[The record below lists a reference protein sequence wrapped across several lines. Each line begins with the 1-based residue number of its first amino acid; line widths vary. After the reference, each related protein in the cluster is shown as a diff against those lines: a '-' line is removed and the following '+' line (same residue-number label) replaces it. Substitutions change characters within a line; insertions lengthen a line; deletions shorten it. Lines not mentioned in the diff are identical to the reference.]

1 MPFRRL
7 TAAAAAAAAAAALAP
22 AVLLTA
28 AGPAHA
34 DGPTD
39 PTTLP
44 SCSDVS
50 TAYGDY
56 EQHSLRTALTGAPTA
71 VVAGDGW
78 HEFTG
83 TVTNTG
89 DTALP
94 VVAVQASAWRET
106 DGGTELGPY
115 AKVQVA
121 TADGGWRQLADGS
134 SGFADPAHDL
144 AAHASAAYRF
154 RFEISAD
161 APKDVTYGEVSIEGV
176 FADTYTAPGTT
187 DPVAC
192 AGDSAIASD
201 FSIRA
206 AGSTPPASGSPTP
219 TPTPTPTAT
228 HSAPGTG
235 AGTPSPG
242 SGGTAGAT
250 ATPDTGAQLADTGA
264 PSDVPLLTGL
274 GALVVAAGAGVLTV
288 TRRRSRHT
296 A

>member
-1 MPFRRL
+1 MPFRRP
-7 TAAAAAAAAAAALAP
+7 TARATAAAALAP
-22 AVLLTA
+22 AVLLTV
-28 AGPAHA
+28 AGPARA

-44 SCSDVS
+44 SCNDVA

-56 EQHSLRTALTGAPTA
+56 EQHSLRTALAGAPTV

-83 TVTNTG
+83 TVTNIG

-94 VVAVQASAWRET
+94 LVAVQASAWRET

-115 AKVQVA
+115 AEVQVA
-121 TADGGWRQLADGS
+121 TADGGWRRLAGGS

-144 AAHASAAYRF
+144 AAHASATYRF
-154 RFEISAD
+154 RFAISAD
-161 APKDVTYGEVSIEGV
+161 APRDVTYGEVSIEGI

-201 FSIRA
+201 FAVRA
-206 AGSTPPASGSPTP
+206 AGSTPPASAGPTA

-228 HSAPGTG
+228 HSAPAAGT
-235 AGTPSPG
+235 GTPSPG
-242 SGGTAGAT
+242 AGGAAGAT
-250 ATPDTGAQLADTGA
+250 AAPDTTAQLADTGA

-274 GALVVAAGAGVLTV
+274 GALVVAAGAAVLAV
-288 TRRRSRHT
+288 TRRRSDRT